1 MEKRLYEKQEIYDP
15 ATIAELSEHYAAIL
29 RLLGEDPTREGLL
42 KTPERVAKAMAFMTK
57 GYAEDPRDILLSAM
71 FREEYRQMVL
81 VRDIEVYS
89 LCEHHMLPFYGKA
102 HVAYIPDG
110 YITGLSK
117 VARVVECFAR
127 RLQVQERLTV
137 QIRDCIHEALHP
149 LGVAVVIEASHMC
162 MQMRGVEKQESS
174 TTTSAFTGIFLRD
187 HRTRE
192 EFMEL
197 IRRDDPSSTKSA
209 PKVSAFGADSLH
221 AGAQAN
227 ARNSAIRRRTPA
239 GSVDVDQFDPC
250 GIAEPVVI
258 LIAPQPNSAQRLH
271 RPVFDR
277 VNVASGN
284 IQLFEQVALT
294 RERVNLRRK
303 YKRRQPV
310 VAAIYR
316 SESEIAALRKIERR
330 KRRSGTGKTT
340 QPATVAQIHLRQ
352 CRTIFTTDRPQ
363 NGGEIDPFQS
373 FAVFDMENSRKPRFI
388 DSTFHLQPFEIDPI
402 QRDRTYR
409 CRQIQLRQRDVGN
422 RHIIQ
427 LRTTAQIETG
437 TIRLHQ

>member
-1 MEKRLYEKQEIYDP
+1 MASPKILRLDNVQINLTLPSLNRTLADAEDTPPRQLQINLHCARLNRIFAPLWKRNCTKNKIYDP

-197 IRRDDPSSTKSA
+197 IR
-209 PKVSAFGADSLH
+209 
-221 AGAQAN
+221 
-227 ARNSAIRRRTPA
+227 
-239 GSVDVDQFDPC
+239 
-250 GIAEPVVI
+250 
-258 LIAPQPNSAQRLH
+258 
-271 RPVFDR
+271 
-277 VNVASGN
+277 
-284 IQLFEQVALT
+284 
-294 RERVNLRRK
+294 
-303 YKRRQPV
+303 
-310 VAAIYR
+310 
-316 SESEIAALRKIERR
+316 
-330 KRRSGTGKTT
+330 
-340 QPATVAQIHLRQ
+340 
-352 CRTIFTTDRPQ
+352 
-363 NGGEIDPFQS
+363 
-373 FAVFDMENSRKPRFI
+373 
-388 DSTFHLQPFEIDPI
+388 
-402 QRDRTYR
+402 
-409 CRQIQLRQRDVGN
+409 
-422 RHIIQ
+422 
-427 LRTTAQIETG
+427 
-437 TIRLHQ
+437 